1 MCLGV
6 PGKVVAITRH
16 EVGMQMG
23 RVQFGGIQK
32 EVCLSFLPEI
42 QVGEYVI
49 VHAGFAISQIDE
61 EEAAKTFEILK
72 QMGDLSAELAGE
84 DVDAASKADVD
95 AVR

>member
-6 PGKVVAITRH
+6 PGKVVSITRH

-49 VHAGFAISQIDE
+49 VHAGFAISQVDE

-72 QMGDLSAELAGE
+72 QMGDLAELSGE
-84 DVDAASKADVD
+84 DVDAVPKAGPD

>member
-6 PGKVVAITRH
+6 PGKVVDITRH

-42 QVGEYVI
+42 RVGDYVI
-49 VHAGFAISQIDE
+49 VHAGFAISQLDE
-61 EEAAKTFEILK
+61 AEAAITLEILR
-72 QMGDLSAELAGE
+72 QMGDLAEWTDAGA
-84 DVDAASKADVD
+84 DAAPRPGSD
-95 AVR
+95 ALR

>member
-6 PGKVVAITRH
+6 PGKVVSITRH
-16 EVGMQMG
+16 ELGMQMG

-49 VHAGFAISQIDE
+49 VHAGFAISQVDE

-84 DVDAASKADVD
+84 DVDAVPKADVD